1 MARLSRL
8 STSPARDVWPARSK
22 RRPSVWCYWNRRR
35 QELDRS
41 LGHEDVG
48 STVVSIPIP
57 SQKGMR
63 RVHDLLRRRVPPLVS
78 IPIPSE
84 KGMRPHYCTV
94 ARHLQPV
101 SIPIPSEKGMRPT
114 SLASMAS
121 RRSLFQS
128 PSPPRRG
135 CAERGV
141 VKLPGEDE
149 VSIPIPSRE
158 GDAPRRGRGGLQVG
172 HEVSI
177 PIPSEKGMRQA
188 VPADTVNLVDVS
200 IPIPSEKGMRRQP
213 LEVVEPLLE
222 EVSIPIPSEKGMRRA
237 PRSPVQG

>member
-1 MARLSRL
+1 MPIGNDCLTTACRLASVKGVSPQDRTWVLRGKDTASQHRRQGRRFRAPLRLAVARLSRL

-84 KGMRPHYCTV
+84 KGMRQGPGPENC
-94 ARHLQPV
+94 Q
-101 SIPIPSEKGMRPT
+101 E
-114 SLASMAS
+114 LA
-121 RRSLFQS
+121 
-128 PSPPRRG
+128 PNP
-135 CAERGV
+135 
-141 VKLPGEDE
+141 
-149 VSIPIPSRE
+149 
-158 GDAPRRGRGGLQVG
+158 
-172 HEVSI
+172 
-177 PIPSEKGMRQA
+177 
-188 VPADTVNLVDVS
+188 LVCF
-200 IPIPSEKGMRRQP
+200 RY
-213 LEVVEPLLE
+213 EP
-222 EVSIPIPSEKGMRRA
+222 
-237 PRSPVQG
+237 